1 MSSSAFSIDFLK
13 ALSPPAI
20 NPITLSGF
28 VPNVGGHSDASSTPS
43 LPLVPAPM

>member
-28 VPNVGGHSDASSTPS
+28 VPNVGGHSDASRTPS
-43 LPLVPAPM
+43 LPLVPAPI